1 MKILV
6 AISRVFVGVLFIIS
20 GLIKL
25 NDPLG
30 FSYKLQ
36 EYFSAD
42 VLNIPFLEPY
52 ALAISVFVVVF
63 EVVLGVFLLIGYKPK
78 FTVWSLLLMI
88 VFFTFLTFY
97 SAYFDKVKD
106 CGCFGDALKLTPWE
120 SFTKDVIL
128 LVFVLILFV
137 GVRYIKPIFNSF
149 ITTLIALLSFIL
161 CLWFGYHVLMH
172 LPSKDFRAYKIGDNL
187 IENMTIPD
195 DAPKAIQE
203 FTWTFNVN
211 GEEQRFVTNGSYPS
225 VDGEYIGVETKVI
238 KEGYEPPI
246 LDFSIE
252 TEEGDVTEE
261 ILQKD
266 NLIMIVS
273 YNLETA
279 EKDGLQKI
287 KALSD
292 EAIKKGYHVIGISSS
307 GADTKQRIKDEYKL
321 NFDFYL
327 CDEKALKTVV
337 RSNPGVLEIDKGTV
351 MQKFHWNDF
360 EDLILEELPNAK
372 PNLDFDLKAEL
383 DDVYKL
389 DQGVREIYF
398 AKTIEEKNALAE
410 ELGLPTQEDES
421 GFMKLWSDVDSLNL
435 VKIEKIIK
443 KHGYPGKSVVGE
455 PTNETVWYVIQHS
468 PKIAEYLPMIKE
480 AALKGDIDKDL
491 VAMMEDRYLMQEGKE
506 QIYGTQGTTLGRND
520 NNPINIIWP
529 IKDPE
534 SVNKRREDVG
544 FKESVESYGK
554 RLYGDDF
561 VFKNYSL
568 KEVKNLDKDNP
579 WIQGL
584 LKDVN

>member
-1 MKILV
+1 MKYLV
-6 AISRVFVGVLFIIS
+6 HISRLLVGVLFIIS

-120 SFTKDVIL
+120 SFTKDIIL
-128 LVFVLILFV
+128 LFFVLILFI
-137 GVRYIKPIFNSF
+137 GVKHIKPLLSKLP
-149 ITTLIALLSFIL
+149 TTVVALLSFTF

-187 IENMTIPD
+187 LENMAIPD
-195 DAPKAIQE
+195 DAPKAVQE

-211 GEEQRFVTNGSYPS
+211 GEEQEFVTNGSYPQ
-225 VDGEYIGVETKVI
+225 VEGDYVGVESKVI
-238 KEGYEPPI
+238 KEGYQPPI

-252 TEEGDVTEE
+252 NEEGDMTEE

-266 NLIMIVS
+266 NLIMIVA
-273 YNLETA
+273 YNLDSA
-279 EKDGLQKI
+279 EKDGMMKI
-287 KALSD
+287 KTLSD
-292 EAIKKGYHVIGISSS
+292 KAIKMGYNVIGLSSS
-307 GADTKQRIKDEYKL
+307 GAETKQRIKDEYKF

-337 RSNPGVLEIDKGTV
+337 RSNPGALEVDKGTV
-351 MQKFHWNDF
+351 KQKFHWNDF
-360 EDLILEELPNAK
+360 EDFVLEELPNAM
-372 PNLDFDLKAEL
+372 PNMDFDLKAEL
-383 DDVYKL
+383 DEIYKL

-398 AKTIEEKNALAE
+398 AKTLEEKNALAE
-410 ELGLPTQEDES
+410 ELNLPTQEDAL
-421 GFMKLWSDVDSLNL
+421 GYMKVWNDVDSLNL
-435 VKIEKIIK
+435 IKVEKIIK
-443 KHGYPGKSVVGE
+443 EHGYPGKSMVGE
-455 PTNETVWYVIQHS
+455 PANETVWFVIQHS
-468 PKIAEYLPMIKE
+468 PKISEYLPLIKE
-480 AALKGDIDKDL
+480 AAVKGDLDKDL

-506 QIYGTQGTTLGRND
+506 QIYGTQGTTLGRNA
-520 NNPINIIWP
+520 NESINIIWP
-529 IKDPE
+529 IE
-534 SVNKRREDVG
+534 NSENVNKRREEAG
-544 FKESVESYGK
+544 FKETVESYGK

-561 VFKNYSL
+561 VFKNYTL
-568 KEVKNLDKDNP
+568 KEVKQLDKDNP

-584 LKDVN
+584 LKDIN